1 MDKALKVLEY
11 DKIIEMLLDLTQG
24 ELARDLV
31 ENLEPS
37 NDIDEIRRMQ
47 EETSE
52 AYRVLVRYGDID
64 YSAASHIK
72 HLVSKASLGS
82 MLFIEDLYDIM
93 QNIFLVSSIKRYLKT
108 SIEDENLNLN
118 HLRKLYDSLAS
129 LDDLKKKLSMT
140 IVSRDEVADSASST
154 LRSIRRSKKLKNQA
168 IEDKLNSYITS
179 DKTKKYLQD
188 AIVTMREG
196 RYVIP
201 VKNEYRSSV
210 EGMIHDIS
218 QKGST
223 VFIEPMAVVKLNNEL
238 RELENEEKKE
248 IERILYELSSEV
260 SEYRA
265 YLETNEEALKSI
277 SFIFARARL
286 AREMRATE
294 PILNDKG
301 YVNLKN
307 ARHPLIPKDKVV
319 PTTLELGDEYTSL
332 IITGPNTGGKTV
344 SLKTVGLIT
353 LMAKSGLNI
362 PCDNNSSVAAFDRV
376 FADIGDEQ
384 SIEQSLS
391 TFSSHMKNI
400 VHIVENAEY
409 NDLVLFDE
417 LGAGTDPTEG
427 AALAISI
434 LKLFRERRIRTMAT
448 THYSQIKFYALT
460 SEGVKNASMEFN
472 VDTLSPTYR
481 LIIGIPGKSNAF
493 EISRRL
499 GLDQSIID
507 SAKELLNENDTR
519 FEDVLKAIEED
530 RTEIENKRIKI
541 NEENEEIER
550 LREKLEN
557 KNKKLEEK
565 REAIINKAK
574 EEAREIVKKA
584 KNESAFIIDEL
595 KDISSLSKK
604 EDRRRLQEAKDYLRD
619 LEDENR
625 LKIKDN
631 KKRTKEIPKDIKLGE
646 SVRIISIDKFG
657 EVETLPD
664 EKGDLNI
671 QVGIMSVRSNIKD
684 IERSE
689 SKEEVKA
696 EKKTRSINKAKSKN
710 ISSEINLIGRT
721 VDEAIIL
728 LDKYLDDAY
737 LARLKEVR
745 IIHGKGTGTLRDAI
759 RKYLQNSKHVI
770 EYREADYTEGG
781 SGATVAVIK

>member
-47 EETSE
+47 EECSE

-108 SIEDENLNLN
+108 CIEDENLNLN

-260 SEYRA
+260 SEYKA

-362 PCDNNSSVAAFDRV
+362 PCDNNSSVAVFDRV

-499 GLDQSIID
+499 GLDQKIID

-565 REAIINKAK
+565 QEAIINKAK

-671 QVGIMSVRSNIKD
+671 QVGIMSVRSNIND

-689 SKEEVKA
+689 SKEEAKV

>member
-37 NDIDEIRRMQ
+37 NDIDEVRRMQ

-64 YSAASHIK
+64 YSDASHIK

-260 SEYRA
+260 SEYKV

-362 PCDNNSSVAAFDRV
+362 PCDNNSSVAVFDRV

-493 EISRRL
+493 EISKRL

-541 NEENEEIER
+541 NEESEEIEK
-550 LREKLEN
+550 LKEKLEN

-565 REAIINKAK
+565 QEAIINKAK

-671 QVGIMSVRSNIKD
+671 QVGIMSVRSNIND

-689 SKEEVKA
+689 SKEEAKV

>member
-260 SEYRA
+260 SEYKA

-307 ARHPLIPKDKVV
+307 ARHPLISKDKVV

-362 PCDNNSSVAAFDRV
+362 PCDNNSSVAVFDRV

-541 NEENEEIER
+541 NEESEEIEK

-557 KNKKLEEK
+557 KNKKLEE
-565 REAIINKAK
+565 RQEAIINKAK

-584 KNESAFIIDEL
+584 KSESAFIIDEL

-671 QVGIMSVRSNIKD
+671 QVGIMSVRSNIND

-689 SKEEVKA
+689 SKEEAKV

>member
-11 DKIIEMLLDLTQG
+11 DKIIDMLLDLTQG

-31 ENLEPS
+31 EKLEPS

-52 AYRVLVRYGDID
+52 AYRVLARYGDID
-64 YSAASHIK
+64 YTAATHIK

-108 SIEDENLNLN
+108 SIDDENLKLN
-118 HLRKLYDSLAS
+118 HLRRLNDSLAS

-140 IVSRDEVADSASST
+140 IVSRDEIADNASST

-260 SEYRA
+260 SEYKT

-294 PILNDKG
+294 PVLNDKG

-307 ARHPLIPKDKVV
+307 ARHPLIPKDMVV
-319 PTTLELGDEYTSL
+319 PTTVELGDEYTSL

-362 PCDNNSSVAAFDRV
+362 PCDNNSSVAVFDKV
-376 FADIGDEQ
+376 YADIGDEQ

-493 EISRRL
+493 EISKRL
-499 GLDQSIID
+499 GLDQKIID

-565 REAIINKAK
+565 QEAIINKAK

-584 KNESAFIIDEL
+584 KSESAFIIDEL

-604 EDRRRLQEAKDYLRD
+604 EDRRRLQEAKDYLRE

-664 EKGDLNI
+664 DKGDLNI
-671 QVGIMSVRSNIKD
+671 QVGIMSVRSNIND

-689 SKEEVKA
+689 SKEEVKV
-696 EKKTRSINKAKSKN
+696 EKKTKSINKAKSKN

-721 VDEAIIL
+721 VDEAILL

-745 IIHGKGTGTLRDAI
+745 IIHGKGTGTLRDAV

>member
-31 ENLEPS
+31 EKLEPS
-37 NDIDEIRRMQ
+37 NDIDDIKRMQ

-52 AYRVLVRYGDID
+52 AYRVLARYGDID
-64 YSAASHIK
+64 YTAATHIK

-108 SIEDENLNLN
+108 SIEDENLKLK
-118 HLRKLYDSLAS
+118 HLRRLYDSLAS
-129 LDDLKKKLSMT
+129 LEDLKKKLSMT
-140 IVSRDEVADSASST
+140 IVSKDEIADNASST
-154 LRSIRRSKKLKNQA
+154 LRSVRRSKKLKNQA

-260 SEYRA
+260 SEYKA

-294 PILNDKG
+294 PVLNDKG

-319 PTTLELGDEYTSL
+319 PTTVELGDEYTSL

-362 PCDNNSSVAAFDRV
+362 PCDNNSSVAVFDKV
-376 FADIGDEQ
+376 YADIGDEQ

-493 EISRRL
+493 EISKRL
-499 GLDQSIID
+499 GLDQKIID

-565 REAIINKAK
+565 QEAIINKAK

-584 KNESAFIIDEL
+584 KSESAFIIDEL

-604 EDRRRLQEAKDYLRD
+604 EDRRRLQEAKDYLRE

-664 EKGDLNI
+664 DKGDLNI
-671 QVGIMSVRSNIKD
+671 QVGIMSVRSNIND

-689 SKEEVKA
+689 SKEEVKV
-696 EKKTRSINKAKSKN
+696 EKKTKSINKAKSKN

-721 VDEAIIL
+721 VDEAILL

-737 LARLKEVR
+737 LSRLKEVR
-745 IIHGKGTGTLRDAI
+745 IIHGKGTGTLRDAV

>member
-11 DKIIEMLLDLTQG
+11 DKIIDMLLDLTQG

-31 ENLEPS
+31 EKLEPS
-37 NDIDEIRRMQ
+37 NDIDDIRRMQ

-64 YSAASHIK
+64 YSSATHIK

-108 SIEDENLNLN
+108 SIEDENLKLN
-118 HLRKLYDSLAS
+118 HLRRLCDSLAS
-129 LDDLKKKLSMT
+129 LDDLKKKLSTT
-140 IVSRDEVADSASST
+140 IVSRDEIADNASST

-260 SEYRA
+260 SEYKA
-265 YLETNEEALKSI
+265 YLETNEEALQSI

-294 PILNDKG
+294 PVLNDKG

-319 PTTLELGDEYTSL
+319 PTTVELGDEYTSL

-362 PCDNNSSVAAFDRV
+362 PCDNNSSVAVFDKV
-376 FADIGDEQ
+376 YADIGDEQ

-460 SEGVKNASMEFN
+460 SEGLKNASMEFN

-493 EISRRL
+493 EISKRL
-499 GLDQSIID
+499 GLDQKIID

-565 REAIINKAK
+565 QEAIINKAK

-584 KNESAFIIDEL
+584 KSESAFIIDEL

-664 EKGDLNI
+664 DKGDLNI
-671 QVGIMSVRSNIKD
+671 QVGIMSVRSNIND

-689 SKEEVKA
+689 SKEEVKV
-696 EKKTRSINKAKSKN
+696 EKKTKSINKAKSKN

-721 VDEAIIL
+721 VDEAILL

-745 IIHGKGTGTLRDAI
+745 IIHGKGTGTLRDAV

>member
-11 DKIIEMLLDLTQG
+11 DKIIDMLLDLTQG

-31 ENLEPS
+31 EKLEPS

-47 EETSE
+47 EESSE
-52 AYRVLVRYGDID
+52 AYRVLARYGDID
-64 YSAASHIK
+64 YSSATHIK

-108 SIEDENLNLN
+108 SIEDENLKLK
-118 HLRKLYDSLAS
+118 HLRGLYESLAS
-129 LDDLKKKLSMT
+129 LDELKKKLSTT
-140 IVSRDEVADSASST
+140 IVSRDEIADNASST

-248 IERILYELSSEV
+248 IERILYGLSSEV
-260 SEYRA
+260 SEYKA

-286 AREMRATE
+286 ARELRATE
-294 PILNDKG
+294 PVLNDKG

-319 PTTLELGDEYTSL
+319 PTTVELGDEYTSL

-362 PCDNNSSVAAFDRV
+362 PCDNNSSVAVFDKV
-376 FADIGDEQ
+376 YADIGDEQ

-493 EISRRL
+493 EISKRL
-499 GLDQSIID
+499 GLDQKIID

-565 REAIINKAK
+565 QEAIINKAK

-584 KNESAFIIDEL
+584 KSESAFIIDEL

-604 EDRRRLQEAKDYLRD
+604 EDRRRLQEAKDYLRE

-664 EKGDLNI
+664 DKGDLNI
-671 QVGIMSVRSNIKD
+671 QVGIMSVRSNIND

-689 SKEEVKA
+689 SKEEVKV
-696 EKKTRSINKAKSKN
+696 EKKTKSINKAKSKN

-721 VDEAIIL
+721 VDEAILL

-745 IIHGKGTGTLRDAI
+745 IIHGKGTGTLRDAV

>member
-11 DKIIEMLLDLTQG
+11 DKIIEMLLDLTEG

-31 ENLEPS
+31 EKLEPS

-64 YSAASHIK
+64 YSAATHIK

-108 SIEDENLNLN
+108 SIEDENLNLY
-118 HLRKLYDSLAS
+118 HLKGLYDSLAS

-140 IVSRDEVADSASST
+140 IVSRDEIADNASST

-260 SEYRA
+260 SEYKA

-294 PILNDKG
+294 PVLNDRG

-307 ARHPLIPKDKVV
+307 ARHPLIAKDKVV
-319 PTTLELGDEYTSL
+319 PTTVELGDEYTSL

-362 PCDNNSSVAAFDRV
+362 PCDNNSSVAVFDKV
-376 FADIGDEQ
+376 YADIGDEQ

-493 EISRRL
+493 EISKRL
-499 GLDQSIID
+499 GLDQKIID

-557 KNKKLEEK
+557 KNKKLED
-565 REAIINKAK
+565 RQEAIINKAK

-584 KNESAFIIDEL
+584 KSESAFIIDEL

-689 SKEEVKA
+689 SKEEVKV
-696 EKKTRSINKAKSKN
+696 EKKTKSINKAKSKN

-721 VDEAIIL
+721 VDEAILL

-745 IIHGKGTGTLRDAI
+745 IIHGKGTGTLRDAV

>member
-37 NDIDEIRRMQ
+37 NDIDEVRRMQ

-64 YSAASHIK
+64 YSDASHIK

-260 SEYRA
+260 SEYKS

-286 AREMRATE
+286 AREMRAIE

-362 PCDNNSSVAAFDRV
+362 PCDNNSSVAVFDRV

-499 GLDQSIID
+499 GLDQKIID

-530 RTEIENKRIKI
+530 RTDIENKRIKI

-565 REAIINKAK
+565 QEAIINKAK

-671 QVGIMSVRSNIKD
+671 QVGIMSVRSNIND

-745 IIHGKGTGTLRDAI
+745 IIHGKGTGTLRDAV
-759 RKYLQNSKHVI
+759 RKYLQKSKHVI

>member
-11 DKIIEMLLDLTQG
+11 DKIIDMLLDLTQG

-31 ENLEPS
+31 EKLEPS
-37 NDIDEIRRMQ
+37 NDIDDIRRMQ

-64 YSAASHIK
+64 YSSATHIK

-108 SIEDENLNLN
+108 GIDDENLRLK
-118 HLRKLYDSLAS
+118 HLRRLNDSLAS
-129 LDDLKKKLSMT
+129 LDDLKKKLSTT
-140 IVSRDEVADSASST
+140 IVSRDEIADNASST

-260 SEYRA
+260 SEYKA

-294 PILNDKG
+294 PVLNDRG

-319 PTTLELGDEYTSL
+319 PTTVELGDEYTSL

-362 PCDNNSSVAAFDRV
+362 PCDNNSSVAVFDKV
-376 FADIGDEQ
+376 YADIGDEQ

-493 EISRRL
+493 EISKRL
-499 GLDQSIID
+499 GLDQKIID

-565 REAIINKAK
+565 QEAIINKAK

-584 KNESAFIIDEL
+584 KSESAFIIDEL

-604 EDRRRLQEAKDYLRD
+604 EDRRRLQEAKDYLRE

-664 EKGDLNI
+664 DKGDLNI
-671 QVGIMSVRSNIKD
+671 QVGIMSVRSNIND

-689 SKEEVKA
+689 SKEEVKV
-696 EKKTRSINKAKSKN
+696 EKKTKSINKAKSKN

-721 VDEAIIL
+721 VDEAILL

-745 IIHGKGTGTLRDAI
+745 IIHGKGTGTLRDAV

>member
-108 SIEDENLNLN
+108 SIDDENLNLN

-362 PCDNNSSVAAFDRV
+362 PCDNNSSIAVFDRV

-565 REAIINKAK
+565 QEAIINKAK

-689 SKEEVKA
+689 SKEEAKV

>member
-11 DKIIEMLLDLTQG
+11 DKIIDMLLDLTQG

-31 ENLEPS
+31 EKLEPS
-37 NDIDEIRRMQ
+37 NDIDDIRRMQ

-52 AYRVLVRYGDID
+52 AYRVLARYGDID
-64 YSAASHIK
+64 YTAATHIK

-108 SIEDENLNLN
+108 SIEDENLRLK
-118 HLRKLYDSLAS
+118 HLRRLNDSLAS
-129 LDDLKKKLSMT
+129 LDDLKKKLSTT
-140 IVSRDEVADSASST
+140 IVSRDEIADNASST

-260 SEYRA
+260 SEYKA

-294 PILNDKG
+294 PVLNDKG

-319 PTTLELGDEYTSL
+319 PTTVELGDEYTSL

-362 PCDNNSSVAAFDRV
+362 PCDNNSSVAVFDKV
-376 FADIGDEQ
+376 YADIGDEQ

-493 EISRRL
+493 EISKRL
-499 GLDQSIID
+499 GLNQKIID

-565 REAIINKAK
+565 QEAIINKAK
-574 EEAREIVKKA
+574 EEARDIVKKA
-584 KNESAFIIDEL
+584 KSESAFIIDEL

-664 EKGDLNI
+664 DKGDLNI
-671 QVGIMSVRSNIKD
+671 QVGIMSVRSNIND

-689 SKEEVKA
+689 SKEEVKV
-696 EKKTRSINKAKSKN
+696 EKKTKSINKAKSKN

-721 VDEAIIL
+721 VDEAILL

-745 IIHGKGTGTLRDAI
+745 IIHGKGTGTLRDAV

>member
-11 DKIIEMLLDLTQG
+11 DKIIDMLLDLTQG

-31 ENLEPS
+31 EKLEPS
-37 NDIDEIRRMQ
+37 NDIDDIRRMQ

-52 AYRVLVRYGDID
+52 AYRVLARYGDID
-64 YSAASHIK
+64 YTAATHIK

-108 SIEDENLNLN
+108 AIDDENLKLKHIRRLN
-118 HLRKLYDSLAS
+118 DSLAS
-129 LDDLKKKLSMT
+129 LDDLKKKLSTT
-140 IVSRDEVADSASST
+140 IVSKDEIADNASST

-260 SEYRA
+260 SEYKT

-294 PILNDKG
+294 PVLNDKG

-319 PTTLELGDEYTSL
+319 PTTVELGDEYTSL

-362 PCDNNSSVAAFDRV
+362 PCDNNSSVAVFDKV
-376 FADIGDEQ
+376 YADIGDEQ

-493 EISRRL
+493 EISKRL
-499 GLDQSIID
+499 GLDQKIID

-565 REAIINKAK
+565 QEAIINKAK

-584 KNESAFIIDEL
+584 KSESAFIIDEL

-604 EDRRRLQEAKDYLRD
+604 EDRRRLQEAKDYLRE

-664 EKGDLNI
+664 DKGDLNI
-671 QVGIMSVRSNIKD
+671 QVGIMSVRSNIND

-689 SKEEVKA
+689 SKEEVKV
-696 EKKTRSINKAKSKN
+696 EKKTKSINKAKSKN

-721 VDEAIIL
+721 VDEGILL

-745 IIHGKGTGTLRDAI
+745 IIHGKGTGTLRDAV

>member
-140 IVSRDEVADSASST
+140 IVSRDEVSDSASST

-260 SEYRA
+260 SEYKT
-265 YLETNEEALKSI
+265 YLETNEEVLKSI

-362 PCDNNSSVAAFDRV
+362 PCDNNSSVAVFDRV

-472 VDTLSPTYR
+472 VDTLSPTYK

-499 GLDQSIID
+499 GLDQKIID

-565 REAIINKAK
+565 QEAIINKAK

-689 SKEEVKA
+689 SKEEAKV

>member
-11 DKIIEMLLDLTQG
+11 DKIIDMLLDLTQG

-31 ENLEPS
+31 EKLEPS
-37 NDIDEIRRMQ
+37 NDIDDIRRMQ

-64 YSAASHIK
+64 YTAATHIK

-108 SIEDENLNLN
+108 AIDDENLKLK
-118 HLRKLYDSLAS
+118 HLRRLNDSLAS
-129 LDDLKKKLSMT
+129 LDDLKKKLSTT
-140 IVSRDEVADSASST
+140 IVSKDEIADNASST

-260 SEYRA
+260 SEYKA

-294 PILNDKG
+294 PVLNDKG

-319 PTTLELGDEYTSL
+319 PTTVELGDEYTSL

-362 PCDNNSSVAAFDRV
+362 PCDNNSSVAVFDKV
-376 FADIGDEQ
+376 YADIGDEQ

-434 LKLFRERRIRTMAT
+434 LKLFRERRIRAMAT

-493 EISRRL
+493 EISKRL
-499 GLDQSIID
+499 GLDQKIID

-565 REAIINKAK
+565 QEAIINKAK

-584 KNESAFIIDEL
+584 KSESVFIIDEL

-604 EDRRRLQEAKDYLRD
+604 EDRRRLQEAKDYLRE

-664 EKGDLNI
+664 DKGDLNI
-671 QVGIMSVRSNIKD
+671 QVGIMSVRSNIND

-689 SKEEVKA
+689 SKEEVKV
-696 EKKTRSINKAKSKN
+696 EKKTKSINKAKSKN

-721 VDEAIIL
+721 VDEAILL

-745 IIHGKGTGTLRDAI
+745 IIHGKGTGTLRDAV

>member
-11 DKIIEMLLDLTQG
+11 DKIIDMLLDLTQG

-31 ENLEPS
+31 EKLEPS
-37 NDIDEIRRMQ
+37 NDIDDIRRMQ

-52 AYRVLVRYGDID
+52 AYRVLARYGDID
-64 YSAASHIK
+64 YSAATHIK

-93 QNIFLVSSIKRYLKT
+93 QNIFLVSSIKIYLKT
-108 SIEDENLNLN
+108 AIDDENLKLK
-118 HLRKLYDSLAS
+118 HLRRLYDSLAS
-129 LDDLKKKLSMT
+129 LDDLKKKLSTT
-140 IVSRDEVADSASST
+140 IVSRDEIADNASST

-260 SEYRA
+260 SEYKA

-294 PILNDKG
+294 PVLNDKG

-319 PTTLELGDEYTSL
+319 PTTVELGDEYTSL

-362 PCDNNSSVAAFDRV
+362 PCDNNSSVAVFDKV
-376 FADIGDEQ
+376 YADIGDEQ

-493 EISRRL
+493 EISKRL
-499 GLDQSIID
+499 GLDQKIID
-507 SAKELLNENDTR
+507 SAKKLLNENDTR

-557 KNKKLEEK
+557 KNKKLED
-565 REAIINKAK
+565 RQEAIINKAK

-584 KNESAFIIDEL
+584 KSESAFIIDEL

-604 EDRRRLQEAKDYLRD
+604 EDRRRLQEAKDYLRE

-664 EKGDLNI
+664 DKGDLNI
-671 QVGIMSVRSNIKD
+671 QVGIMSVRSNIND

-689 SKEEVKA
+689 SKEEVKV
-696 EKKTRSINKAKSKN
+696 EKKTKSINKAKSKN

-721 VDEAIIL
+721 VDEAILL

-745 IIHGKGTGTLRDAI
+745 IIHGKGTGTLRDAV

>member
-140 IVSRDEVADSASST
+140 IVSRDEVSDSASST

-260 SEYRA
+260 SEYKA
-265 YLETNEEALKSI
+265 YLETNEDALKSI

-319 PTTLELGDEYTSL
+319 PTTLELGDKYTSL

-362 PCDNNSSVAAFDRV
+362 PCDNNSSVAVFDRV

-565 REAIINKAK
+565 QEAIINKAK

-584 KNESAFIIDEL
+584 KNESTFIIDEL

-745 IIHGKGTGTLRDAI
+745 IIHGKGTGTLRDAV

>member
-11 DKIIEMLLDLTQG
+11 DKIIEMLLDLTEG

-31 ENLEPS
+31 EKLEPS

-52 AYRVLVRYGDID
+52 AYMVLVRYGDID
-64 YSAASHIK
+64 YSAATHIK

-108 SIEDENLNLN
+108 SIEDENLKLK
-118 HLRKLYDSLAS
+118 HLRGLYDSLAS

-140 IVSRDEVADSASST
+140 IVARDEIADNASST

-260 SEYRA
+260 SDYKA

-307 ARHPLIPKDKVV
+307 ARHPLIAKDKVV
-319 PTTLELGDEYTSL
+319 PTTVELGDEYTSL

-362 PCDNNSSVAAFDRV
+362 PCDNNSSVAVFDKV
-376 FADIGDEQ
+376 YADIGDEQ

-493 EISRRL
+493 EISKRL
-499 GLDQSIID
+499 GLDQKIID

-557 KNKKLEEK
+557 KNKKLED
-565 REAIINKAK
+565 RQEAIINKAK

-584 KNESAFIIDEL
+584 KSESAFIIDEL

-671 QVGIMSVRSNIKD
+671 QVGIMSVRSNIND

-689 SKEEVKA
+689 SKEEVKV
-696 EKKTRSINKAKSKN
+696 EKKTKSINKAKSRN

-721 VDEAIIL
+721 VDEAILL

-745 IIHGKGTGTLRDAI
+745 IIHGKGTGTLRDAV

>member
-11 DKIIEMLLDLTQG
+11 DKIIDMLLDLTQG

-31 ENLEPS
+31 EKLEPS
-37 NDIDEIRRMQ
+37 NDIDEVRRMQ

-52 AYRVLVRYGDID
+52 AYRVLARYGDID
-64 YSAASHIK
+64 YSAATHIK

-108 SIEDENLNLN
+108 AIDDENLKLK
-118 HLRKLYDSLAS
+118 HLRRLYDSLAS
-129 LDDLKKKLSMT
+129 LDDLKKKLSTT
-140 IVSRDEVADSASST
+140 IVSRDEIADNASST

-260 SEYRA
+260 SEYKA

-294 PILNDKG
+294 PVLNDKG

-319 PTTLELGDEYTSL
+319 PTTVELGDEYTSL

-362 PCDNNSSVAAFDRV
+362 PCDNNSSVAVFDKV
-376 FADIGDEQ
+376 YADIGDEQ

-493 EISRRL
+493 EISKRL
-499 GLDQSIID
+499 GLDQKIID

-565 REAIINKAK
+565 QEAIINKAK

-584 KNESAFIIDEL
+584 KSESAFIIDEL

-604 EDRRRLQEAKDYLRD
+604 EDRRRLQEAKDYLRE

-664 EKGDLNI
+664 DKGDLNI
-671 QVGIMSVRSNIKD
+671 QVGIMSVRSNIND

-689 SKEEVKA
+689 LKEEVKV
-696 EKKTRSINKAKSKN
+696 EKKTKSINKAKSKN

-721 VDEAIIL
+721 VDEAILL

-745 IIHGKGTGTLRDAI
+745 IIHGKGTGTLRDAV

>member
-31 ENLEPS
+31 EKLEPS
-37 NDIDEIRRMQ
+37 NDIDDIKRMQ

-52 AYRVLVRYGDID
+52 AYRVLARYGDID
-64 YSAASHIK
+64 YSSATHIK

-108 SIEDENLNLN
+108 AIDDENLKLKHLKRLN
-118 HLRKLYDSLAS
+118 DSLAS
-129 LDDLKKKLSMT
+129 LDELKKKLSTT
-140 IVSRDEVADSASST
+140 IVSRDEIADNASST
-154 LRSIRRSKKLKNQA
+154 LRNIRRSKKLKNQA

-260 SEYRA
+260 SEYKA

-294 PILNDKG
+294 PVLNDKG

-319 PTTLELGDEYTSL
+319 PTTVELGDEYTSL

-362 PCDNNSSVAAFDRV
+362 PCDNNSSVAVFDKV
-376 FADIGDEQ
+376 YADIGDEQ

-493 EISRRL
+493 EISKRL
-499 GLDQSIID
+499 GLDQKIID

-565 REAIINKAK
+565 QEAIINKAK

-584 KNESAFIIDEL
+584 KSESAFIIDEL

-604 EDRRRLQEAKDYLRD
+604 EDRRRLQEAKDYLRE

-664 EKGDLNI
+664 DKGDLNI
-671 QVGIMSVRSNIKD
+671 QVGIMSVRSNIND

-689 SKEEVKA
+689 SKEEVKV
-696 EKKTRSINKAKSKN
+696 EKKTKSINKAKSKN

-721 VDEAIIL
+721 VDEAILL

-745 IIHGKGTGTLRDAI
+745 IIHGKGTGTLRDAV

>member
-52 AYRVLVRYGDID
+52 AYRILVRYGDID

-260 SEYRA
+260 SEYKA

-277 SFIFARARL
+277 SFMFARARL

-344 SLKTVGLIT
+344 SLKTVGLII

-362 PCDNNSSVAAFDRV
+362 PCDNNSSVAVFDRV

-530 RTEIENKRIKI
+530 RTDIENKRIKI
-541 NEENEEIER
+541 NEESEEIER
-550 LREKLEN
+550 LKEKLES
-557 KNKKLEEK
+557 KNKKLEE
-565 REAIINKAK
+565 RQEAIINKAK

-710 ISSEINLIGRT
+710 ISSELNLIGRT
-721 VDEAIIL
+721 VDEAILL

-759 RKYLQNSKHVI
+759 RKYLQNSKHVV

>member
-11 DKIIEMLLDLTQG
+11 DKIIDMLLDLTQG

-31 ENLEPS
+31 EKLEPS
-37 NDIDEIRRMQ
+37 NDIDDIRRMQ

-64 YSAASHIK
+64 YSSATHIK

-108 SIEDENLNLN
+108 SIEDENLRLK
-118 HLRKLYDSLAS
+118 HLRRLCDSLAS
-129 LDDLKKKLSMT
+129 LDDLKKKLSTT
-140 IVSRDEVADSASST
+140 IVSRDEIADNASST

-201 VKNEYRSSV
+201 VKNEYRSSI

-260 SEYRA
+260 SEYKT

-294 PILNDKG
+294 PVLNDKG

-319 PTTLELGDEYTSL
+319 PTTVELGDEYTSL

-362 PCDNNSSVAAFDRV
+362 PCDNNSSVAVFDKV
-376 FADIGDEQ
+376 YADIGDEQ

-493 EISRRL
+493 EISKRL
-499 GLDQSIID
+499 GLDQKIID
-507 SAKELLNENDTR
+507 SAKEFLNENDTR

-565 REAIINKAK
+565 QEAIINKAK

-584 KNESAFIIDEL
+584 KSESAFIIDEL

-604 EDRRRLQEAKDYLRD
+604 EDRRRLQEAKDYLRE

-664 EKGDLNI
+664 DKGDLNI
-671 QVGIMSVRSNIKD
+671 QVGIMSVRSNIND

-689 SKEEVKA
+689 SKEEVKV

-721 VDEAIIL
+721 VDEAILL
-728 LDKYLDDAY
+728 LDKYLDDAC

-745 IIHGKGTGTLRDAI
+745 IIHGKGTGTLRDAV

>member
-11 DKIIEMLLDLTQG
+11 DKIIDMLLDLTQG

-31 ENLEPS
+31 EKLEPS
-37 NDIDEIRRMQ
+37 NDIDDIMRMQ

-52 AYRVLVRYGDID
+52 AYRVLARYGDID
-64 YSAASHIK
+64 YTAATHIK

-108 SIEDENLNLN
+108 SIEDENLKLN
-118 HLRKLYDSLAS
+118 HLRRLYDSLAS
-129 LDDLKKKLSMT
+129 LDDLKKKLSTT
-140 IVSRDEVADSASST
+140 IVSRDEIADNASST

-260 SEYRA
+260 SEYKT

-294 PILNDKG
+294 PVLNDRG

-319 PTTLELGDEYTSL
+319 PTTVELGDEYTSL

-362 PCDNNSSVAAFDRV
+362 PCDNNSSVAVFDKV
-376 FADIGDEQ
+376 YADIGDEQ

-493 EISRRL
+493 EISKRL
-499 GLDQSIID
+499 GLDQKIID

-565 REAIINKAK
+565 QEAIINKAK

-584 KNESAFIIDEL
+584 KSESAFIIDEL

-604 EDRRRLQEAKDYLRD
+604 EDRRRLQEAKDYLRE

-664 EKGDLNI
+664 DKGDLNI
-671 QVGIMSVRSNIKD
+671 QVGIMSVRSNIND

-689 SKEEVKA
+689 SKEEVKV
-696 EKKTRSINKAKSKN
+696 EKKTKSINKAKSKN

-721 VDEAIIL
+721 VDEAILL

-745 IIHGKGTGTLRDAI
+745 IIHGKGTGTLRDAV

>member
-11 DKIIEMLLDLTQG
+11 DKIIDMLLDLTQG

-31 ENLEPS
+31 EKLEPS
-37 NDIDEIRRMQ
+37 NDIDDIRRMQ

-64 YSAASHIK
+64 YSSATHIK

-108 SIEDENLNLN
+108 SIEDENLKLN
-118 HLRKLYDSLAS
+118 HLRRLYDSLAS
-129 LDDLKKKLSMT
+129 LDDLKKKLSTT
-140 IVSRDEVADSASST
+140 IVSRDEIADNASST

-260 SEYRA
+260 SEYKA

-294 PILNDKG
+294 PLLNDKG

-319 PTTLELGDEYTSL
+319 PTTVELGDEYTSL

-362 PCDNNSSVAAFDRV
+362 PCDNNSSVAVFDKV
-376 FADIGDEQ
+376 YADIGDEQ

-460 SEGVKNASMEFN
+460 SDGVKNASMEFN

-493 EISRRL
+493 EISKRL
-499 GLDQSIID
+499 GLDQKIID

-565 REAIINKAK
+565 QEAIINKAK

-584 KNESAFIIDEL
+584 KSESAFIIDEL

-604 EDRRRLQEAKDYLRD
+604 EDRRRLQEAKEYLRE

-664 EKGDLNI
+664 DKGDLNI

-689 SKEEVKA
+689 SKEEVKV
-696 EKKTRSINKAKSKN
+696 EKKTKSINKAKSKN

-721 VDEAIIL
+721 VDEGILL

-745 IIHGKGTGTLRDAI
+745 IIHGKGTGTLRDAV

>member
-11 DKIIEMLLDLTQG
+11 DKIIDMLLDLTQG

-31 ENLEPS
+31 EKLEPS
-37 NDIDEIRRMQ
+37 NDIDDIRRMQ

-64 YSAASHIK
+64 YSSATHIK

-108 SIEDENLNLN
+108 SIEDENLKLK
-118 HLRKLYDSLAS
+118 HLRGLYESLAS
-129 LDDLKKKLSMT
+129 LDDLKKKLSTT
-140 IVSRDEVADSASST
+140 IVSRDEIADNASST

-260 SEYRA
+260 SEYKA

-277 SFIFARARL
+277 SFIFTRARL

-294 PILNDKG
+294 PVLNDKG

-319 PTTLELGDEYTSL
+319 PTTVELGDDYTSL

-362 PCDNNSSVAAFDRV
+362 PCDNNSSVAVFDKV
-376 FADIGDEQ
+376 YADIGDEQ

-493 EISRRL
+493 EISKRL
-499 GLDQSIID
+499 GLNQKIID

-565 REAIINKAK
+565 QEAIINKAK
-574 EEAREIVKKA
+574 EEARDIVKKA
-584 KNESAFIIDEL
+584 KSESAFIIDEL

-604 EDRRRLQEAKDYLRD
+604 EDRRRLQEAKDYLRE

-664 EKGDLNI
+664 DKGDLNI
-671 QVGIMSVRSNIKD
+671 QVGIMSVRSNIND

-689 SKEEVKA
+689 SKEEVKV
-696 EKKTRSINKAKSKN
+696 EKKTKSINKAKSKN

-721 VDEAIIL
+721 VDEAILL

-745 IIHGKGTGTLRDAI
+745 IIHGKGTGTLRDAV

>member
-11 DKIIEMLLDLTQG
+11 DKIIDMLLDLTQG

-31 ENLEPS
+31 EKLEPS
-37 NDIDEIRRMQ
+37 NDIDDIRRMQ

-64 YSAASHIK
+64 YSSATHIK

-108 SIEDENLNLN
+108 SIEDENLKLK
-118 HLRKLYDSLAS
+118 HLRRLNDSLAS
-129 LDDLKKKLSMT
+129 LDDLKKKLSTT
-140 IVSRDEVADSASST
+140 IVSRDEIADNASST

-260 SEYRA
+260 SEYKA

-319 PTTLELGDEYTSL
+319 PTTVELGDEYTSL

-362 PCDNNSSVAAFDRV
+362 PCDNNSSVAVFDKV
-376 FADIGDEQ
+376 YADIGDEQ

-493 EISRRL
+493 EISKRL
-499 GLDQSIID
+499 GLDQKIID
-507 SAKELLNENDTR
+507 SAKKLLNENDTR

-565 REAIINKAK
+565 QEAIINKAK

-584 KNESAFIIDEL
+584 KSESAFIIDEL

-664 EKGDLNI
+664 DKGDLNI
-671 QVGIMSVRSNIKD
+671 QVGIMSVRSNIND

-689 SKEEVKA
+689 SKEEVKV
-696 EKKTRSINKAKSKN
+696 EKKTKSINKAKSKN

-721 VDEAIIL
+721 VDEAILL

-745 IIHGKGTGTLRDAI
+745 IIHGKGTGTLRDAV

>member
-260 SEYRA
+260 SEYKA

-362 PCDNNSSVAAFDRV
+362 PCDNNSSVAVFDRV

-507 SAKELLNENDTR
+507 SAKKLLNENDTR

-530 RTEIENKRIKI
+530 RTDIENKRIKI
-541 NEENEEIER
+541 NEESEEIER
-550 LREKLEN
+550 LKEKLEN

-565 REAIINKAK
+565 QEAIINKAK

-584 KNESAFIIDEL
+584 KNESAFIIEEL

-721 VDEAIIL
+721 VDEAILL

>member
-11 DKIIEMLLDLTQG
+11 DKIIDMLLDLTQG

-31 ENLEPS
+31 EKLEPS
-37 NDIDEIRRMQ
+37 NDIDDIRRMQ

-64 YSAASHIK
+64 YSSATHIK

-108 SIEDENLNLN
+108 SIEDENLKLK
-118 HLRKLYDSLAS
+118 HLRRLNDSLAS
-129 LDDLKKKLSMT
+129 LDDLKKKLSTT
-140 IVSRDEVADSASST
+140 IVSRDEIADNASST

-260 SEYRA
+260 SEYKA

-294 PILNDKG
+294 PVLNDKG

-319 PTTLELGDEYTSL
+319 PTTVELGDEYTSL

-362 PCDNNSSVAAFDRV
+362 PCDNNSSVAVFDKV
-376 FADIGDEQ
+376 YADIGDEQ

-493 EISRRL
+493 EISKRL
-499 GLDQSIID
+499 GLDQKIID

-565 REAIINKAK
+565 QEAIINKAK

-584 KNESAFIIDEL
+584 KSESAFIIDEL

-604 EDRRRLQEAKDYLRD
+604 EDRRRLQEAKDYLRE

-664 EKGDLNI
+664 DKGDLNI
-671 QVGIMSVRSNIKD
+671 QVGIMSVRSNIND

-689 SKEEVKA
+689 SKEEVKV
-696 EKKTRSINKAKSKN
+696 EKKTKSINKAKSKN

-721 VDEAIIL
+721 VDEAILL

-745 IIHGKGTGTLRDAI
+745 IIHGKGTGTLRDAV

>member
-260 SEYRA
+260 SEYKA

-307 ARHPLIPKDKVV
+307 ARHPLISKDKVV

-362 PCDNNSSVAAFDRV
+362 PCDNNSSVAVFDRV

-565 REAIINKAK
+565 QEAIINKAK

-689 SKEEVKA
+689 SKEEAKV

>member
-11 DKIIEMLLDLTQG
+11 DKIIDMLLDLTQG

-31 ENLEPS
+31 EKLEPS

-52 AYRVLVRYGDID
+52 AYRVLARYGDID
-64 YSAASHIK
+64 YSAATHIK

-108 SIEDENLNLN
+108 AIDDENLKLK
-118 HLRKLYDSLAS
+118 HLRRLYDSLAS
-129 LDDLKKKLSMT
+129 LDDLKKKLSTT
-140 IVSRDEVADSASST
+140 IVSRDEIADNASST

-260 SEYRA
+260 SEYKA

-294 PILNDKG
+294 PVLNDKG

-319 PTTLELGDEYTSL
+319 PTTVELGDEYTSL

-362 PCDNNSSVAAFDRV
+362 PCDNNSSVAVFDKV
-376 FADIGDEQ
+376 YADIGDEQ

-493 EISRRL
+493 EISKRL
-499 GLDQSIID
+499 GLDQKIID

-530 RTEIENKRIKI
+530 RTEIENKRRKI

-557 KNKKLEEK
+557 KNKKLED
-565 REAIINKAK
+565 RQEAIINKAK

-584 KNESAFIIDEL
+584 KSESAFIIDEL

-604 EDRRRLQEAKDYLRD
+604 EDRRRLQEAKDYLRE

-664 EKGDLNI
+664 DKGDLNI
-671 QVGIMSVRSNIKD
+671 QVGIMSVRSNIND

-689 SKEEVKA
+689 SKEEVKV
-696 EKKTRSINKAKSKN
+696 EKKTKSINKAKSKN

-721 VDEAIIL
+721 VDEAILL

-745 IIHGKGTGTLRDAI
+745 IIHGKGTGTLRDAV

>member
-11 DKIIEMLLDLTQG
+11 DKIIEMLLDLTEG

-37 NDIDEIRRMQ
+37 NEIDEIRRMQ

-52 AYRVLVRYGDID
+52 AYRILFRYGDID

-93 QNIFLVSSIKRYLKT
+93 QNIFLVGSIKRYLKT
-108 SIEDENLNLN
+108 AIEDENLKLN
-118 HLRKLYDSLAS
+118 HLRRLYDSLAV
-129 LDDLKKKLSMT
+129 LEDLKKKLSMA
-140 IVSRDEVADSASST
+140 IVSRDELADNASSA

-168 IEDKLNSYITS
+168 IEEKLNSYITS

-260 SEYRA
+260 SEYKD
-265 YLETNEEALKSI
+265 YLETNEEALRSI
-277 SFIFARARL
+277 SFIFAKARL

-294 PILNDKG
+294 PILNDRG

-307 ARHPLIPKDKVV
+307 ARHPLIASDKVV
-319 PTTLELGDEYTSL
+319 PTTVELGDEYTSL

-362 PCDNNSSVAAFDRV
+362 PCDNNSSVAVFDKV
-376 FADIGDEQ
+376 YADIGDEQ

-400 VHIVENAEY
+400 VHIVENAQY

-472 VDTLSPTYR
+472 VDTLSPTYK

-493 EISRRL
+493 EISKRL
-499 GLDQSIID
+499 GLDQKIID

-530 RTEIENKRIKI
+530 RTEIENKRLKI
-541 NEENEEIER
+541 SEDSEEIEK
-550 LREKLEN
+550 LREKLAA
-557 KNKKLEEK
+557 KNKKLEE
-565 REAIINKAK
+565 RQEAIINKAK

-631 KKRTKEIPKDIKLGE
+631 KKRTKEVPKDIKLGE
-646 SVRIISIDKFG
+646 SVRIISIDKYG

-671 QVGIMSVRSNIKD
+671 QVGIMSVRSNIND

-689 SKEEVKA
+689 SKEEVKV
-696 EKKTRSINKAKSKN
+696 EKKAKNINKAKSQN
-710 ISSEINLIGRT
+710 INSEINLIGRT
-721 VDEAIIL
+721 VDESIL
-728 LDKYLDDAY
+728 ALDKYLDDAY

-745 IIHGKGTGTLRDAI
+745 IIHGKGTGTLREAI
-759 RKYLQNSKHVI
+759 RKYLQNSKHVV

>member
-11 DKIIEMLLDLTQG
+11 DKIIDMLLDLTQG

-31 ENLEPS
+31 EKLEPS
-37 NDIDEIRRMQ
+37 NDIDDIRRMQ

-64 YSAASHIK
+64 YSSATHIK

-108 SIEDENLNLN
+108 SIEDENLKLN
-118 HLRKLYDSLAS
+118 HLRRLYDSLAS
-129 LDDLKKKLSMT
+129 LDDLKKKLSTT
-140 IVSRDEVADSASST
+140 IVSRDEIADNASST

-260 SEYRA
+260 SEYKA

-294 PILNDKG
+294 PVLNDKG

-319 PTTLELGDEYTSL
+319 PTTVELGDEYTSL

-362 PCDNNSSVAAFDRV
+362 PCDNNSSVAVFDKV
-376 FADIGDEQ
+376 YADIGDEQ

-493 EISRRL
+493 EISKRL
-499 GLDQSIID
+499 GLDQKIID

-565 REAIINKAK
+565 QEAIINKAK

-584 KNESAFIIDEL
+584 KSESAFIIDEL

-604 EDRRRLQEAKDYLRD
+604 EDRRRLQEAKDYLSE

-631 KKRTKEIPKDIKLGE
+631 KKRTKEIPRDIKLGE

-664 EKGDLNI
+664 DKGDLNI
-671 QVGIMSVRSNIKD
+671 QVGIMSVRSNIND

-689 SKEEVKA
+689 SKEEVKV
-696 EKKTRSINKAKSKN
+696 EKKTKSINKAKSKN

-721 VDEAIIL
+721 VDEAILL

-745 IIHGKGTGTLRDAI
+745 IIHGKGTGTLRDAV

>member
-11 DKIIEMLLDLTQG
+11 DKIIDMLLDLTQG

-31 ENLEPS
+31 EKLEPS
-37 NDIDEIRRMQ
+37 NDIDDIRRMQ

-52 AYRVLVRYGDID
+52 AYRVLARYGDID
-64 YSAASHIK
+64 YTAATHIK

-108 SIEDENLNLN
+108 SIEDENLKLN
-118 HLRKLYDSLAS
+118 HLRRLCDSLAS
-129 LDDLKKKLSMT
+129 LDDLKKRLSTT
-140 IVSRDEVADSASST
+140 IVSRDEIADNASST

-260 SEYRA
+260 SEYKT

-294 PILNDKG
+294 PVLNDKG

-319 PTTLELGDEYTSL
+319 PTTVELGDEYTSL

-362 PCDNNSSVAAFDRV
+362 PCDNNSSVAVFDKV
-376 FADIGDEQ
+376 YADIGDEQ

-493 EISRRL
+493 EISKRL
-499 GLDQSIID
+499 GLDQKIID

-557 KNKKLEEK
+557 KNKKLED
-565 REAIINKAK
+565 RQEAIINKAK

-584 KNESAFIIDEL
+584 KSESAFIIDEL

-604 EDRRRLQEAKDYLRD
+604 EDRRRLQEAKDYLRE

-664 EKGDLNI
+664 DKGDLNI
-671 QVGIMSVRSNIKD
+671 QVGIMSVRSNIND

-689 SKEEVKA
+689 SKEEVKV
-696 EKKTRSINKAKSKN
+696 EKKTKSINKAKSKN

-721 VDEAIIL
+721 VDEAILL

-745 IIHGKGTGTLRDAI
+745 IIHGKGTGTLRDAV

>member
-37 NDIDEIRRMQ
+37 NDIDEVGRMQ

-72 HLVSKASLGS
+72 HLVSKAGLGS

-260 SEYRA
+260 SEYKA

-286 AREMRATE
+286 AREMRAIE

-362 PCDNNSSVAAFDRV
+362 PCDNNSSVAVFDRV

-499 GLDQSIID
+499 GLDQKIID

-565 REAIINKAK
+565 QEAIINKAK

-671 QVGIMSVRSNIKD
+671 QVGIMSVRSNIND

-689 SKEEVKA
+689 SKEEAKV

>member
-11 DKIIEMLLDLTQG
+11 DKIIDMLLDLTQG

-31 ENLEPS
+31 EKLEPS

-52 AYRVLVRYGDID
+52 AYRVLARYGDID
-64 YSAASHIK
+64 YSAATHIK

-108 SIEDENLNLN
+108 AIDDENLKLK
-118 HLRKLYDSLAS
+118 HLRRLYDSLAS
-129 LDDLKKKLSMT
+129 LDDLKKRLSMT
-140 IVSRDEVADSASST
+140 IVSRDEIADNASST

-260 SEYRA
+260 SEYKT

-294 PILNDKG
+294 PVLNDKG

-319 PTTLELGDEYTSL
+319 PTTVELGDEYTSL

-362 PCDNNSSVAAFDRV
+362 PCDNNSSVAVFDKV
-376 FADIGDEQ
+376 YADIGDEQ

-493 EISRRL
+493 EISKRL
-499 GLDQSIID
+499 GLDQKIID

-557 KNKKLEEK
+557 KNKKLED
-565 REAIINKAK
+565 RQEAIINKAK

-584 KNESAFIIDEL
+584 KSESAFIIDEL

-604 EDRRRLQEAKDYLRD
+604 EDRRRLQEAKDYLRE

-664 EKGDLNI
+664 DKGDLNI
-671 QVGIMSVRSNIKD
+671 QVGIMSVRSNIND

-689 SKEEVKA
+689 SKEEVKV
-696 EKKTRSINKAKSKN
+696 EKKTKSINKAKSKN

-721 VDEAIIL
+721 VDEAILL

-745 IIHGKGTGTLRDAI
+745 IIHGKGTGTLRDAV

>member
-11 DKIIEMLLDLTQG
+11 DKIIDMLLDLTQG

-31 ENLEPS
+31 EKLEPS

-52 AYRVLVRYGDID
+52 AYRVLARYGDID
-64 YSAASHIK
+64 YSAATHIK

-108 SIEDENLNLN
+108 AIDDENLKLK
-118 HLRKLYDSLAS
+118 HLRRLYDSLAS
-129 LDDLKKKLSMT
+129 LDDLKKKLSTT
-140 IVSRDEVADSASST
+140 IVSRDEIADNASST

-260 SEYRA
+260 SEYKA

-294 PILNDKG
+294 PVLNDKG

-319 PTTLELGDEYTSL
+319 PTTVELGDEYTSL

-362 PCDNNSSVAAFDRV
+362 PCDNNSSVAVFDKV
-376 FADIGDEQ
+376 YADIGDEQ

-493 EISRRL
+493 EISKRL
-499 GLDQSIID
+499 GLDQKIID

-557 KNKKLEEK
+557 KNKKLED
-565 REAIINKAK
+565 RQEAIINKAK

-584 KNESAFIIDEL
+584 KSESALIIDEL

-664 EKGDLNI
+664 DKGDLNI
-671 QVGIMSVRSNIKD
+671 QVGIMSVRSNIND

-689 SKEEVKA
+689 SKEEVKV
-696 EKKTRSINKAKSKN
+696 EKKTKSINKAKSKN

-721 VDEAIIL
+721 VDEAILL

-745 IIHGKGTGTLRDAI
+745 IIHGKGTGTLRDAV

>member
-11 DKIIEMLLDLTQG
+11 DKIIEILLDLTQG

-37 NDIDEIRRMQ
+37 NDIDEVRRMQ

-64 YSAASHIK
+64 YSAASHLK

-260 SEYRA
+260 SEHKA

-362 PCDNNSSVAAFDRV
+362 PCDNNSSVAVFDRV

-565 REAIINKAK
+565 QEAIINKAK

-671 QVGIMSVRSNIKD
+671 QVGIMSVRSNIND

>member
-11 DKIIEMLLDLTQG
+11 DKIIDMLLDLTQG

-31 ENLEPS
+31 EKLEPS
-37 NDIDEIRRMQ
+37 NDIDDIRRMQ

-64 YSAASHIK
+64 YSAATHIK

-108 SIEDENLNLN
+108 SIEDENLKLK
-118 HLRKLYDSLAS
+118 HLRRLYDSLAS

-140 IVSRDEVADSASST
+140 IVSRDEIADNASST

-179 DKTKKYLQD
+179 EKTKKYLQD

-260 SEYRA
+260 SEYKT

-307 ARHPLIPKDKVV
+307 ARHPLIAKDKVV
-319 PTTLELGDEYTSL
+319 PTTVELGDEYTSL

-362 PCDNNSSVAAFDRV
+362 PCDNNSSVAVFDKV
-376 FADIGDEQ
+376 YADIGDEQ

-493 EISRRL
+493 EISKRL
-499 GLDQSIID
+499 GLDQKIID

-565 REAIINKAK
+565 QEAIINKAK

-584 KNESAFIIDEL
+584 KSESAFIIDEL

-664 EKGDLNI
+664 DKGDLNI
-671 QVGIMSVRSNIKD
+671 QVGIMSVRSNIND

-689 SKEEVKA
+689 SKEEVKV
-696 EKKTRSINKAKSKN
+696 EKKTKSINKAKSKN

-721 VDEAIIL
+721 VDEAILL

-745 IIHGKGTGTLRDAI
+745 IIHGKGTGTLRDAV

>member
-260 SEYRA
+260 SEYKA

-362 PCDNNSSVAAFDRV
+362 PCDNNSSVAVFDRV

-565 REAIINKAK
+565 QEAIINKAK
-574 EEAREIVKKA
+574 EEARDIVKKA